1 MFYTLLNQNE
11 HSVVEE
17 FETLFDA
24 MCNYYDELNDSINT
38 LGFESIEYGFLDSN
52 DEMHELQF
60 NSI

>member
-11 HSVVEE
+11 HSVLEE

-38 LGFESIEYGFLDSN
+38 LGFESIEFGFLDSN
-52 DEMHELQF
+52 DEMNELQF
-60 NSI
+60 TSI

>member
-17 FETLFDA
+17 FDTLFDA